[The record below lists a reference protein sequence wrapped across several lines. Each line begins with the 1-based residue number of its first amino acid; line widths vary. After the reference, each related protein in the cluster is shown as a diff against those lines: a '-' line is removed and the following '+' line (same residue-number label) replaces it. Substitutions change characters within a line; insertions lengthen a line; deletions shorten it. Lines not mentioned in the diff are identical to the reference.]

1 MAENHQEK
9 GNSEPTNTKIEATI
23 QYLYGCT
30 GRYRQ
35 TQCFLFTIVLYLL
48 YLHTYTN
55 HACVDIKIYK
65 EPRSSYT
72 PPSHKSIYTIYT
84 GFLNK
89 WFVLTISGHIKIAWP
104 IAPQDSPLDGACTVA
119 LKRSWLMLTAKN
131 WNSRFTKGY
140 KICMYI
146 YIYTLR

>member
-84 GFLNK
+84 NLYGLLEQVVRPHHFRPHQNR
-89 WFVLTISGHIKIAWP
+89 LTHRPTRLPTGRRLHSRPEAELTHV
-104 IAPQDSPLDGACTVA
+104 DGKK
-119 LKRSWLMLTAKN
+119 LEQ
-131 WNSRFTKGY
+131 
-140 KICMYI
+140 
-146 YIYTLR
+146 